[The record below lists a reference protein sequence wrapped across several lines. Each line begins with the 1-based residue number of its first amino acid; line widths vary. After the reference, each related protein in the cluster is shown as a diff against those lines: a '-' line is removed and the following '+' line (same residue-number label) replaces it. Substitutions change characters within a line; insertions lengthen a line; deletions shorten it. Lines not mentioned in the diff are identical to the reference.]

1 MQSMTAE
8 FFNVPERDV
17 IERPCDTATPVE
29 PAGSTA
35 FLAALHRSAGG
46 SMAMGTAPSA
56 PDLKPRQAVN
66 DPVRLL
72 SPVSPKPKW
81 RRATD
86 SNPAAS
92 PQRSDHWAG
101 TYANAR
107 LKHPSIAVALLAL
120 SALGSSPA
128 FASSDKDECIE
139 ESRTMVAQATTAP
152 AGTPATGRCKKTSDT
167 AGRNAGNAITQAGDA
182 FGTSVGRESIG
193 IYTAGSVRGFS
204 AIAAGNVRIN
214 SLYFDHIYPL
224 SPMMRESTTIRVGL
238 SAVSDPFP
246 APTGI
251 VDYTLLD
258 PKNVVANS
266 FTATV
271 DAWGGA
277 SMQIDR
283 DQPLGKTLALS
294 GALGAYRNEFRNG
307 TNNFQTVGA
316 ITAKWQPSEAVT
328 IQPFW
333 QHARVQ
339 DDDTG
344 ALYSTAGNF
353 LPPRIERRKFRGP
366 SWLDY
371 NGSSEVV
378 GIVANYAMSPLTAVQ
393 AGVFRSIIDTETDAA
408 NLYVGIDEAGR
419 GRQIAIID
427 PPSIYQTTSGEA
439 RMSHAF
445 GRDSKTHRI
454 QFNLRG
460 RHKRRSYDGSDEID
474 LGPVV
479 LNEER
484 DVPQPEFSFQE
495 QSSYELR
502 QFSGGIAYRGR
513 WGKFL
518 EVNSGLQRTIYRKTI
533 RIPGFEE
540 ATTNSRS
547 WLYNTTFV
555 ATLHERL
562 TMYAGVVNGLE
573 ENGVAPANAV
583 NRNQPLPAIETSQ
596 RDLGLRW
603 QINPDIRLV
612 LGAFSLEKPY
622 FQLDQAGLYEP
633 LGSVTSR
640 GVEFSLSGT
649 PRRNITLVTGG
660 AILQAEVD
668 APLVSTGR
676 IGSHPVGLPNRTL
689 RLNMDW
695 KPEFAKGALSFD
707 LGVAHTSSR
716 WANSANSLQ
725 IPATTILDVGGRYM
739 LRRDQHQM
747 LLRLVVSNVFDEY
760 GYSVVAS
767 GLYDT
772 IPGRQATLTLT
783 TNF

>member
-1 MQSMTAE
+1 MAAE
-8 FFNVPERDV
+8 FFDVPERDV
-17 IERPCDTATPVE
+17 IGRPCATPTPVG
-29 PAGSTA
+29 PAGNTL
-35 FLAALHRSAGG
+35 FWGTPHRSAGA
-46 SMAMGTAPSA
+46 SPA
-56 PDLKPRQAVN
+56 N
-66 DPVRLL
+66 DPALLL
-72 SPVSPKPKW
+72 SRASTKPEW

-86 SNPAAS
+86 SQPAAS
-92 PQRSDHWAG
+92 PRWPDHRAS
-101 TYANAR
+101 TSANAR
-107 LKHPSIAVALLAL
+107 RIHPSIAAALLAL

-128 FASSDKDECIE
+128 FAGSDKDECVE
-139 ESRTMVAQATTAP
+139 ESPATVAHTTTTP
-152 AGTPATGRCKKTSDT
+152 AGPPATGRCKRTAET

-238 SAVSDPFP
+238 SAVGDPFP

-283 DQPLGKTLALS
+283 DQPLGETLALS
-294 GALGAYRNEFRNG
+294 GAFGAYRNEFRNG
-307 TNNFQTVGA
+307 TNNVQTIGA
-316 ITAKWQPSEAVT
+316 VTAKWQPSEAVT

-333 QHARVQ
+333 QHARVR

-378 GIVANYAMSPLTAVQ
+378 GIVANYAMSPATAVQ
-393 AGVFRSIIDTETDAA
+393 AGVFRSTIDTETDAA

-427 PPSIYQTTSGEA
+427 PPSIYQATSGEA

-445 GRDSKTHRI
+445 GRDSKAHRI
-454 QFNLRG
+454 QFSLRG
-460 RHKRRSYDGSDEID
+460 RHKRRAYDGSDEID

-484 DVPQPEFSFQE
+484 DAPQPEFSFQE
-495 QSSYELR
+495 QSRYELR
-502 QFSGGIAYRGR
+502 QFSGGVAYRGR

-518 EVNSGLQRTIYRKTI
+518 EANGGLQRTIYRKTI

-540 ATTNSRS
+540 ATTTSRS
-547 WLYNTTFV
+547 WLYNATVV

-562 TMYAGVVNGLE
+562 TMYGGIVNGLE

-603 QINPDIRLV
+603 QINPGMRFV

-622 FQLDQAGLYEP
+622 FQLDQAGVYEP

-649 PRRNITLVTGG
+649 PHRNITLVTGG

-668 APLVSTGR
+668 APLVSSGR

-695 KPEFAKGALSFD
+695 KPEFAGGALSFD
-707 LGVAHTSSR
+707 VGVAHTSSR

-725 IPATTILDVGGRYM
+725 IPASTILDLGGRYM
-739 LRRDQHQM
+739 LRKDQRQM
-747 LLRLVVSNVFDEY
+747 LLRFIVSNVFDEY

>member
-1 MQSMTAE
+1 MHT
-8 FFNVPERDV
+8 
-17 IERPCDTATPVE
+17 
-29 PAGSTA
+29 
-35 FLAALHRSAGG
+35 
-46 SMAMGTAPSA
+46 
-56 PDLKPRQAVN
+56 
-66 DPVRLL
+66 
-72 SPVSPKPKW
+72 
-81 RRATD
+81 
-86 SNPAAS
+86 
-92 PQRSDHWAG
+92 
-101 TYANAR
+101 
-107 LKHPSIAVALLAL
+107 SIPLVVLAL
-120 SALGSSPA
+120 GALGSSPT
-128 FASSDKDECIE
+128 FAASDNGECLE
-139 ESRTMVAQATTAP
+139 KKPLAEARPATTTIDPSPPEDCAKI
-152 AGTPATGRCKKTSDT
+152 AES
-167 AGRNAGNAITQAGDA
+167 AGRNAGNAITQASDA

-238 SAVSDPFP
+238 SAIGYPFP
-246 APTGI
+246 APTGV
-251 VDYTLLD
+251 VDYALLD
-258 PKNVVANS
+258 PKSVAANS

-271 DAWGGA
+271 DGWGGT

-283 DQPLGKTLALS
+283 DQPLGSTLALS
-294 GALGAYRNEFRNG
+294 GALGLYKNEFRNG
-307 TNNFQTVGA
+307 TNNFQTVSA
-316 ITAKWQPSEAVT
+316 VTAKWRPAEAVT

-353 LPPRIERRKFRGP
+353 LPPKIQRRKFRGP

-371 NGSSEVV
+371 NGSSDVIGV
-378 GIVANYAMSPLTAVQ
+378 VANYVMNPATDIQ
-393 AGVFRSIIDTETDAA
+393 AGLFRSTIDTETDAA
-408 NLYVGIDEAGR
+408 NLYVGIDESGR
-419 GRQIAIID
+419 GRQFAIID
-427 PPSIYQTTSGEA
+427 PPSIYEATSGEA
-439 RMSHAF
+439 RISHAF
-445 GRDSKTHRI
+445 GRNSSAHQI
-454 QFNLRG
+454 QFSLRG
-460 RHKRRSYDGSDEID
+460 RHKRRAYDGSEEID

-484 DVPQPEFSFQE
+484 DIPEPEFSFQE

-518 EVNSGLQRTIYRKTI
+518 EVNSGLQRTSYRKTI

-540 ATTNSRS
+540 ATTDSRS
-547 WLYNTTFV
+547 WLYNATIV

-562 TMYAGVVNGLE
+562 TMYAGAVNGLE

-596 RDLGLRW
+596 HDMGLRW
-603 QINPDIRLV
+603 QMSPDMRFV
-612 LGAFSLEKPY
+612 FGAFSLEKPY
-622 FQLDQAGLYEP
+622 FQLDQAGAYEP
-633 LGSVTSR
+633 LGSVKSR
-640 GVEFSLSGT
+640 GVEFSLSGK
-649 PRRNITLVTGG
+649 PYRNVTLVTGG
-660 AILQAEVD
+660 AILRAKVD
-668 APLVSTGR
+668 APLVSSGR
-676 IGSHPVGLPNRTL
+676 IGSHPVGLPKHIF

-695 KPEFAKGALSFD
+695 KPEYAKGALSFD
-707 LGVAHTSSR
+707 VGVAHTSSR

-725 IPATTILDVGGRYM
+725 IPATTIFDLGGRY
-739 LRRDQHQM
+739 LFRKDEHQM
-747 LLRLVVSNVFDEY
+747 VLRLVVTNVLDEY

-772 IPGRQATLTLT
+772 IPGRQALLTLT